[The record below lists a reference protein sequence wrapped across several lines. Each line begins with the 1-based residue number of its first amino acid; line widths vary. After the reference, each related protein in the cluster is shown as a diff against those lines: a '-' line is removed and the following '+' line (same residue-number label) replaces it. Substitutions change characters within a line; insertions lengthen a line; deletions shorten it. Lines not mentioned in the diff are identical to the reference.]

1 MCELFALSA
10 SSATEVSFSLNEFS
24 KHGGLTNHHR
34 HGWGIAYYQQNAA
47 NIIKEAGQA
56 SDSPYMEFVK
66 NYRIKS
72 KNIMS
77 HIRYATQG
85 DVSFRNT
92 QPFSRELAG
101 QQHVFIHNGN
111 IKGIVNNPNYHNPHF
126 QPMGDTD
133 SETAFCY
140 LMFQMSELWKRK
152 NNPEL
157 SERFEVFNQFANE
170 MKTMGLAN
178 FIYSDSEYIY
188 LFSHIREVK
197 DDKGNDVVLPGLYVL
212 LRQCDIGIFDTE
224 IKGLKMPESQS
235 LNVALASSVP
245 LNNENWVALESG
257 QSMVF
262 KNGEIVLGA

>member
-10 SSATEVSFSLNEFS
+10 SSATEVSFSLEEFS

-47 NIIKEAGQA
+47 SVIKEASQA
-56 SDSPYMEFVK
+56 SNSPYMEFVK
-66 NYRIKS
+66 NYRIES
-72 KNIMS
+72 RIVMS
-77 HIRYATQG
+77 HIRYATMG
-85 DVSFRNT
+85 EVSFRNT

-101 QQHVFIHNGN
+101 RKHVFIHNGHLKK
-111 IKGIVNNPNYHNPHF
+111 IINNPEYLNCRF

-140 LMFQMSELWKRK
+140 LMHKMASVWDNEH
-152 NNPEL
+152 NPEL
-157 SERFEVFNQFANE
+157 IRRYEVFKSFADE
-170 MKTMGLAN
+170 MSTLGLAN

-188 LFSHIREVK
+188 IYSHIREVK
-197 DDKGNDVVLPGLYVL
+197 DSDGNEITLPGLYVL
-212 LRQCDIGIFDTE
+212 QRNCDINVFDTE
-224 IKGLKMPESQS
+224 IKGLHMPKTQA
-235 LNVALASSVP
+235 LNVVLASSVP
-245 LNNENWVALESG
+245 LNNENWVALEAG